1 MWGVVT
7 RGVVFTGTRV
17 HVTSDVL
24 HTCKLSIE
32 RWEEMGGEEGKGR
45 KKIINSS
52 YSPIIGSVYFS
63 KLGSIN

>member
-32 RWEEMGGEEGKGR
+32 RWEERGGEEGKGR

-52 YSPIIGSVYFS
+52 
-63 KLGSIN
+63 

>member
-1 MWGVVT
+1 MEGVALVMWGVVT

-32 RWEEMGGEEGKGR
+32 RWEERMGRRGREGR
-45 KKIINSS
+45 KSLIQVNL
-52 YSPIIGSVYFS
+52 P
-63 KLGSIN
+63 